1 MQVRIVLLMAMGI
14 ASGAMA
20 ATEAPGI
27 PGQYTLQA
35 REINSRLLLEPDNTF
50 SAMIEYAGAQ
60 GSAKGHWQ
68 QVGDTL
74 KLTSDVVE
82 PPAENLLFDLSRSRS
97 LAELT
102 DPVASK
108 QAQGNYVLNLRY
120 ARSSPVPTIAPVT
133 VVFEFNQ
140 GPETR
145 LQWNNSVARRL
156 YLPFSE
162 QRSLTRVGFQAAGD
176 QPVQW
181 FAIDPQTRT
190 LTLDWKV
197 DRANG
202 QMSYDK
208 PQEFNLAQSQ
218 QYLRNAP
225 RELTR
230 IKDSYIL
237 SMNYGVAAEP
247 PPIKPVDIFW
257 SFSDGTQA
265 TERWTDS
272 QQKQLLT
279 PVATGKSLQKLGV
292 KSAAD
297 ANPQWFDVTPDSRS
311 LDLMW
316 DVKVN
321 QAQLRDLSDIFKTLQ
336 LNVKNECLEVDL
348 GNGLACYRK

>member
-20 ATEAPGI
+20 AAEAPGI

-35 REINSRLLLEPDNTF
+35 REINSRLQLDPDNTF

-60 GSAKGHWQ
+60 GAAKGHWQ

-82 PPAENLLFDLSRSRS
+82 PPAENLLFDLSRRRS

-102 DPVASK
+102 DPATIK

-120 ARSSPVPTIAPVT
+120 ARSSPVPTIAPVN
-133 VVFEFNQ
+133 VLFEFNQ
-140 GPETR
+140 GPSSQ
-145 LQWNNSVARRL
+145 LLWNNAVVRRL

-162 QRSLTRVGFQAAGD
+162 QRTLTRVGFQAGPD
-176 QPVQW
+176 QAPQW
-181 FAIDPQTRT
+181 FAVDPVTRT
-190 LTLDWKV
+190 LSMNWKV
-197 DRANG
+197 DRATG

-208 PQEFNLAQSQ
+208 PEELNLAQSQ
-218 QYLRNAP
+218 QFLRNAP
-225 RELTR
+225 KELTR
-230 IKDSYIL
+230 VKDNYIL
-237 SMNYGVAAEP
+237 WMNYGVAAQP
-247 PPIKPVDIFW
+247 PAIKPVDIFW
-257 SFSDGTQA
+257 TFNDGTQTTA
-265 TERWTDS
+265 HWTDS
-272 QQKQLLT
+272 QQKQLLA
-279 PVATGKSLQKLGV
+279 PVVAGKTLTKLGL

-297 ANPQWFDVTPDSRS
+297 ASPQWFDVTPDGRS

-321 QAQLRDLSDIFKTLQ
+321 QAQLRDLSDIFKTLE
-336 LNVKNECLEVDL
+336 LTVKSECLEVDL